1 MTYDKTTIEK
11 MVKRMGESEFSSI
24 PELSKDTGIPSQTL
38 YRWKQKYL
46 TNKESIMTKKILS
59 SERNS
64 VEKFNLLLESAKLE
78 GEGLGRWLRSE
89 GLHSESLNIWKQELQ
104 LSLSNRK
111 KEISDE
117 LSVSKKRV
125 KELEKELTQKEKALA
140 EMATLMVLKKKVE
153 ILLSDAEH

>member
-1 MTYDKTTIEK
+1 
-11 MVKRMGESEFSSI
+11 
-24 PELSKDTGIPSQTL
+24 
-38 YRWKQKYL
+38 
-46 TNKESIMTKKILS
+46 MTKKILS